1 VFMSVDEPDA
11 ESQETPSGEDSTPI
25 MTTLA
30 PPAAVPPEERPLV
43 EFDSPDSGLPSS
55 RNYSVTSAHSQILS
69 SIDDGQSTEEEVG
82 GREEG
87 RTPVGGRQDSLIEDR
102 LCSQLDKLVTSGAD
116 SDGMSAS
123 LSSYTVRRFCRHFC
137 LFNQTEQIY
146 VWEHLEMG
154 YVQGMCDLLA
164 PLMVILDD
172 ESLAYSCFTQLM
184 RRMSQNFPN
193 GGAMD
198 THFANMRS
206 LIQVM
211 ISVGN
216 FSMGCGHLRCLSPF
230 YWLSALCITTQELCP
245 HSCH

>member
-1 VFMSVDEPDA
+1 MSVDEPDA

-123 LSSYTVRRFCRHFC
+123 LSSYTHSCP
-137 LFNQTEQIY
+137 EQSLIRNKNTSTTCGREDLLYSIELLDTVALNLHRIDKDVQRCDRNYYYFTTANLEKLRNIMCSY

-172 ESLAYSCFTQLM
+172 GERTLPEDSLWL
-184 RRMSQNFPN
+184 
-193 GGAMD
+193 
-198 THFANMRS
+198 
-206 LIQVM
+206 
-211 ISVGN
+211 
-216 FSMGCGHLRCLSPF
+216 LSP
-230 YWLSALCITTQELCP
+230 
-245 HSCH
+245 